1 MCKIMIKLK
10 GVKSKPVSRSFDN
23 IDRIPIVIENIG
35 NILENNRG
43 VVITPENRQK
53 VNEQILVIYKK
64 TRYFR

>member
-1 MCKIMIKLK
+1 MCKIMMKLK

-35 NILENNRG
+35 KILENNRG

-53 VNEQILVIYKK
+53 INEQIHVIYKK
-64 TRYFR
+64 TRYSR